1 VIEMRRRLVGVL
13 FLVALLTA
21 VTACVR
27 PVPPP
32 EFRLP
37 TFYNG
42 SVRGTLRSEV
52 APEVCPGVR
61 SALQAPAMI
70 SVFDQPTGA
79 LLTHVTGQFELTYCR
94 PADGTDVDVTGW
106 MALTCCDSPSGAPGT
121 NEVSGP
127 ARVVRTGSMLT
138 AELPVAGGTGRYR
151 DATGVCD
158 LSAWIGFG
166 QPDPPPPSSV
176 EADGMLTCR
185 LGGPDGP
192 PPPPLFHL
200 LTSELPD
207 AVRSQPYGVDLSA
220 TGGTP
225 PYVWSADGL
234 PAGLRIEGG
243 AITGAPTEPGD
254 ATVDLTVRDAAGL
267 TRSTELTLFT
277 NDPEIVGSI
286 GPVSTDPTRLW
297 SGLTSAVS
305 DDGQVVA
312 FTSAAAGL
320 TEPPGVYG
328 GYDVYVWDRAADTMR
343 ILTDDSSANYWD
355 LGISGDGGTVV
366 FSSDNPNL
374 VPGDTNRGQD
384 AFLVDT
390 ASGAITKVSQNPS
403 GASVP
408 VAVSDDGGTVV
419 HSRDTDDGTA
429 VFVWDRVTGT
439 STQVAVG
446 IGGTWGFDISD
457 DGSRIAFISE
467 ASNLVPGDTNGTTDA
482 FLVDT
487 TTGAIDRLEAGAGV
501 LWGVAISG
509 DGGRVVFASTTTAL
523 VPPGAA
529 DTNRGADLF
538 LADPE
543 TLDVVRLTNGN
554 APSNTEPT
562 ISDDGRIIA
571 FNSTATNLARGEL
584 DRDEHDDVFLW
595 NADTGLISRL
605 TRSRGNLAYGSSHP
619 AVSGDGRTVAFD
631 SGDSTLAPG
640 ATTTDNSWWFQYV
653 WTRSD

>member
-1 VIEMRRRLVGVL
+1 MLL
-13 FLVALLTA
+13 LVALLTA
-21 VTACVR
+21 ATACVR
-27 PVPPP
+27 PSPPV
-32 EFRLP
+32 ELRLP
-37 TFYNG
+37 TLYDG
-42 SVRGTLRSEV
+42 SVRGELRSDV

-61 SALQAPAMI
+61 SVLEAPARFA
-70 SVFDQPTGA
+70 VFDQPTGEPLA
-79 LLTHVTGQFELTYCR
+79 FVGGQVEVTYCR
-94 PADGTDVDVTGW
+94 PAGGTDVDVTGR
-106 MALTCCDSPSGAPGT
+106 MTLTCCDSPSGVPGT
-121 NEVSGP
+121 NELSGP
-127 ARVVRTGSMLT
+127 ARVVRTGSTLT
-138 AELPVAGGTGRYR
+138 VELAVAEGTGRYR
-151 DATGVCD
+151 EATGVCTVG
-158 LSAWIGFG
+158 ATVGFG
-166 QPDPPPPSSV
+166 GPDPAPPSSMP
-176 EADGMLTCR
+176 ADGGLTCR
-185 LGGPDGP
+185 LGGPNGP

-200 LTSELPD
+200 INSGLPD
-207 AVRSQPYGVDLSA
+207 AVRFQPYDTPLTAV
-220 TGGTP
+220 GGTP
-225 PYVWSADGL
+225 PYVWSAAGL
-234 PAGLRIEGG
+234 PAGLRIEGD
-243 AITGAPTEPGD
+243 AVTGAPTAAGE
-254 ATVDLTVRDAAGL
+254 ATIDLTVRDAAGL
-267 TRSTELTLFT
+267 TRSVETTLFT
-277 NDPEIVGSI
+277 NDPDIVGSI
-286 GPVSTDPTRLW
+286 GPVSTDPTRLR

-312 FTSAAAGL
+312 FISAVAGL
-320 TEPPGVYG
+320 TDPPGVNG
-328 GYDVYVWDRAADTMR
+328 GYDVYVWDRGADTMR

-355 LGISGDGGTVV
+355 LDISGDGGTVV

-419 HSRDTDDGTA
+419 HALDTDAGTG
-429 VFVWDRVTGT
+429 VFVWDRATGT
-439 STQVAVG
+439 STQVALG
-446 IGGTWGFDISD
+446 IGGTWGFDLSD

-509 DGGRVVFASTTTAL
+509 DGTRVVFASTTTAL

-554 APSNTEPT
+554 AQSNTEPT

-571 FNSTATNLARGEL
+571 FNSAATDLARGEL

-605 TRSRGNLAYGSSHP
+605 TRTRGNLHDGSRYP
-619 AVSGDGRTVAFD
+619 VVSGDGRTVTFN
-631 SGDSTLAPG
+631 SGDTNLAPG
-640 ATTTDNSWWFQYV
+640 ATTTDNSRWFAYV